1 MTAAWTNNGGKGV
14 RPVVENIRDRVRT
27 MTFRG
32 IRTTA
37 RELHVQRKYGRE
49 RLWYVSTAKDSGND
63 PQYAFGEAVLR
74 AFATYRAR

>member
-1 MTAAWTNNGGKGV
+1 
-14 RPVVENIRDRVRT
+14 
-27 MTFRG
+27 
-32 IRTTA
+32 
-37 RELHVQRKYGRE
+37 VQRKYGRE